1 MGSQRTCVGCRRV
14 APPDTL
20 VRVKATDDGRLII
33 DGRLG
38 GRGAWL
44 CAASPECLGAAIRSK
59 GFHRALRIDI
69 QGASVD
75 ALRRS
80 LGYPETSV

>member
-1 MGSQRTCVGCRRV
+1 M
-14 APPDTL
+14 
-20 VRVKATDDGRLII
+20 RVKATNDGHLVI
-33 DGRLG
+33 GGHLG

-44 CAASPECLGAAIRSK
+44 CATSPECLSAAIRSK